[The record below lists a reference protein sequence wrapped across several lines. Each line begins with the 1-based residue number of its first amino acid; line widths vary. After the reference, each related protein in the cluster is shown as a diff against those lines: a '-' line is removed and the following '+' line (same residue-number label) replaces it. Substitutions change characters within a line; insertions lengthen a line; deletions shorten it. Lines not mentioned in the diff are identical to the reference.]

1 MEYRIPAGVKNSRVL
16 TGERMTG
23 QKETFHSEAESQTV
37 CLTCPIYAMYLIHKA
52 LKSEAAQVEEMVR
65 LLEDGDSL
73 QPVRA
78 AFNFWATALAF
89 HAQQE
94 DEHMTALMPDF
105 EPVGVNETEHAALDP
120 IISDITSKLDSGD
133 NRGLAERV
141 KDLVAALHEE
151 QHLQLFDLLEDV
163 MAVPNQ
169 EIGRTKVV
177 ARTHRHRYQSVVA
190 LRVAQDDHL
199 ECEEEFVLPTIRDT
213 FEDSRQISMV
223 RSLLIDDLAEDKG
236 WVLDWV
242 CGHLST
248 EERQFISNLEIQLQA
263 SAVMAN

>member
-1 MEYRIPAGVKNSRVL
+1 
-16 TGERMTG
+16 MTG
-23 QKETFHSEAESQTV
+23 QKEIFHSEADSQTV
-37 CLTCPIYAMYLIHKA
+37 CLTCPIDSMYLIHKA
-52 LKSEAAQVEEMVR
+52 LKSDAARVEEMVR
-65 LLEDGDSL
+65 LLEERDSL

-94 DEHMTALMPDF
+94 DEHMTGLMPDF
-105 EPVGVNETEHAALDP
+105 EPARVNEAEHAALDP
-120 IISDITSKLDSGD
+120 IINDITSKLDSGD

-141 KDLVAALHEE
+141 KDLAAALQEE
-151 QHLQLFDLLEDV
+151 QHLQLFDRLEDV
-163 MAVPNQ
+163 MEVLNE

-177 ARTHRHRYQSVVA
+177 ARTHRHLYQSVVA

-199 ECEEEFVLPTIRDT
+199 ACKEEFVLPTIRDT
-213 FEDSRQISMV
+213 FEYFRQLSMI
-223 RSLLIDDLAEDKG
+223 RSLLIDDLAEDKR

-248 EERQFISNLEIQLQA
+248 EECQFMSNLEIQLEA
-263 SAVMAN
+263 SEVVAD